1 MIYRKSVL
9 VCNAQVVPKASTDAN
24 GCLID
29 IVSYLEGFFISVST
43 SGEER
48 KVDWGSEQGNERL
61 EKPTV
66 FQIFFDYYVCDC
78 IKNKFDILG
87 VCGTGQ
93 VTIYL
98 FILFPYVQ
106 V

>member
-1 MIYRKSVL
+1 MV
-9 VCNAQVVPKASTDAN
+9 
-24 GCLID
+24 
-29 IVSYLEGFFISVST
+29 FFFIIISVST
-43 SGEER
+43 SDEES
-48 KVDWGSEQGNERL
+48 KVDWSSEQTNEWL

-93 VTIYL
+93 VTIDL

>member
-1 MIYRKSVL
+1 M
-9 VCNAQVVPKASTDAN
+9 
-24 GCLID
+24 
-29 IVSYLEGFFISVST
+29 FFFFIIISVST
-43 SGEER
+43 SDEES
-48 KVDWGSEQGNERL
+48 KVDWSSEQTNEWL

-87 VCGTGQ
+87 ICGTGQ
-93 VTIYL
+93 VTIDL